1 MTVVINCSANGKP
14 GNGEASSKQ
23 STYLCLWGR
32 QKKKKKKDKK
42 KKRKKKRK
50 DFVRLWMSLS
60 ALTVC
65 SAGGWGGGGGSRGGG
80 RQQYPNSIASTRHDV
95 LGVNTLSKQ
104 NTHQQ
109 KKKNPVTVKQN
120 I

>member
-32 QKKKKKKDKK
+32 QKKKKKWKDFA
-42 KKRKKKRK
+42 RK
-50 DFVRLWMSLS
+50 DFS

-80 RQQYPNSIASTRHDV
+80 GRQQYPNSIASTRHENV

-104 NTHQQ
+104 NTPTEKEKSSDSEAKHL
-109 KKKNPVTVKQN
+109 K
-120 I
+120 